1 MRAAVRAAKQQ
12 HGLTITGIM
21 HAAGVVKD
29 KMVENKSEADF
40 DAVFGVKVT
49 GLTNLLSALSAQARA
64 AL

>member
-1 MRAAVRAAKQQ
+1 
-12 HGLTITGIM
+12 M

-29 KMVENKSEADF
+29 KMVENKIEADF

-49 GLTNLLSALSAQARA
+49 GLTNLLSALSAQERA